1 MEVSFNRRSLTV
13 GVLLALG
20 FTWFLWSS
28 ASAPA
33 PGSHQDSEPVKKEL
47 RVHVPM
53 LRHAGIQ
60 ENDDQLWVEA
70 STVNWNACID
80 RIEDSDCL
88 DEVTK
93 LVAEVAV
100 LGDLSVTDL
109 IDRLEGNK
117 LIVHAVANNA
127 ECEPR
132 PFGLQRDG
140 ALLSTDAVAEPSIED
155 CGASAFAE
163 VGALIARCRRAVN
176 DEDGSLRRTGG
187 LVREA
192 ERNGVT
198 DLQRLYE
205 LEQADRYDQL
215 EYAWLNRECEEELLE
230 SLSNLPSLYKEI
242 QAFDVSWDVIG
253 PHNSH
258 AFWPEDYPWKTLA
271 IGDFYIERAI
281 LLGDYRAAHLYY
293 DAARRM
299 AESRI
304 QTPKE
309 GHPYTAWYVGE
320 EEYEAPVRA
329 YDAAIQQNIEKI
341 IAADP
346 AVGYELLAE
355 HLVKQFPSFDYYF
368 DAKQDEQ
375 FEAELAIEKAE
386 LIRQDP
392 SIEAVIRAH
401 EASQRKTYTPKT
413 NWHERALD
421 MVTYQLVSNRLR
433 QIPEDL
439 HFSKLGGKGFAVMLE
454 SRMDEFVGVNDWEYA
469 SQRANRIIAALDNE
483 PGP

>member
-1 MEVSFNRRSLTV
+1 MKVLSNIKILVAGFVVVAGSAWLIWSNTSSTDLSRKQHIESTSPLSAVIDSPVDGSGP
-13 GVLLALG
+13 GVLREVGDLG
-20 FTWFLWSS
+20 
-28 ASAPA
+28 
-33 PGSHQDSEPVKKEL
+33 DS
-47 RVHVPM
+47 M
-53 LRHAGIQ
+53 I
-60 ENDDQLWVEA
+60 D
-70 STVNWNACID
+70 WNACID
-80 RIEDSDCL
+80 SIEDSHCL

-93 LVAEVAV
+93 LVAEVPV

-109 IDRLEGNK
+109 IAKLEVNK
-117 LIVHAVANNA
+117 RTVHEVANHT
-127 ECEPR
+127 ECEPK

-140 ALLSTDAVAEPSIED
+140 ALLSTDAATESSIED

-163 VGALIARCRRAVN
+163 VGALIARCRRAVD
-176 DEDGSLRRTGG
+176 DEDGGLRRTGG
-187 LVREA
+187 LVKEA
-192 ERNGVT
+192 ERKEVT
-198 DLQRLYE
+198 DLQRLSA

-215 EYAWLNRECEEELLE
+215 EFAWLNRECDEELLE
-230 SLSNLPSLYKEI
+230 SLGNMPSLYKEVN
-242 QAFDVSWDVIG
+242 AFDVSWDVIG

-258 AFWPEDYPWKTLA
+258 FFWPEDYPWKTLA

-304 QTPKE
+304 QTLKE
-309 GHPYTAWYVGE
+309 GHPYTTWYVGE

-355 HLVKQFPSFDYYF
+355 HLVRKFPSFDYYF

-413 NWHERALD
+413 NWHERALN

-433 QIPEDL
+433 EIPEDL

-454 SRMDEFVGVNDWEYA
+454 SRIDDFVDVNDWEYA
-469 SQRANRIIAALDNE
+469 SQRANEIIAELNRK
-483 PGP
+483 P